1 MNFLKNFLM
10 AFIGLF
16 IISLLAGVCIIL
28 PAMLTVEFSSG
39 WFSLLYLVTAP
50 IFIAFFI
57 ALDDESKK
65 EENKEAK

>member
-16 IISLLAGVCIIL
+16 IITLLAGLCIVL
-28 PAMLTVEFSSG
+28 PAFLTVEFNG

-57 ALDDESKK
+57 ALDDESDK
-65 EENKEAK
+65 ENKEDK

>member
-16 IISLLAGVCIIL
+16 IITLLAGLCIVL
-28 PAMLTVEFSSG
+28 PAFLTVEFSG

-65 EENKEAK
+65 EENKEDK